1 MSVMTPADFH
11 NPNRQPVDMNGRPID
26 LQRGIQPVQPNYQ
39 RQAVIDQLA
48 PPTAGAPG
56 ALPRPAGAPTTGGAS
71 PFARG
76 GKVTPL
82 PTAGKREAYGN
93 LAAGV
98 GSQVAGNVLGNAG
111 QSVARQGV
119 NSVAAQVGGGAAKQ
133 AASKLTSFGG
143 GAAGAA
149 TSAGIGLATGY
160 LADKLKVKEDM
171 PTFGGSN
178 AEYLDD
184 LGRRFEGTGGGV
196 ASNALRYA
204 GYGAAAGPIGMGIG
218 AGVGAIK
225 GLASKNAKSA
235 YTDFKVEDAANAIK
249 AEYEKEL
256 GRPAS
261 DEEVMAQ
268 LKGQGFDPNGGDRWV
283 GEKGLNSVMDQIR
296 ASPEAQAFKTTGQP
310 ATARAEVM
318 NQLGGSA
325 SGAADRESSKLGAQG
340 GVPGSAPAPPAGT
353 GTGPIANNALESRG
367 SAPAPP
373 LGSDPGPAAPTG
385 GPAPADGGAGAGV
398 GDTSAWDTDGYSA
411 PAYTPPS
418 AGAAPPGWDAE
429 KWNDPNH
436 QTPKYGV
443 GRILSNF
450 PPTLDGLKSAMGD
463 IEKAYP
469 GTTYDGKDKLT
480 IPGVGTIDVLE
491 AAGEGGKAWRWDDGS
506 GGGEAA
512 AGGST
517 SAGAGPSADMGEGG
531 DLLAK
536 LQAEIDRIQK
546 GEPNRQAV
554 MSQLG
559 AA

>member
-1 MSVMTPADFH
+1 MSVVQRNSTGGWTDPGTI
-11 NPNRQPVDMNGRPID
+11 NGRP
-26 LQRGIQPVQPNYQ
+26 RGPITQAQPDYQ

-48 PPTAGAPG
+48 PPTAGAQPRGVTPG
-56 ALPRPAGAPTTGGAS
+56 SASTTGGAS

-76 GKVTPL
+76 GKVTAL
-82 PTAGKREAYGN
+82 PTGGRNEAIGN
-93 LAAGV
+93 LGAGV
-98 GSQVAGNVLGNAG
+98 GAQVAGQVLK
-111 QSVARQGV
+111 QGV
-119 NSVAAQVGGGAAKQ
+119 KSGAQQALPGIAAKT

-178 AEYLDD
+178 AEYLDE

-218 AGVGAIK
+218 AAAGAIK
-225 GLASKNAKSA
+225 GLATKNAKSA

-268 LKGQGFDPNGGDRWV
+268 LKGQGFDPTGGDRWV
-283 GEKGLNSVMDQIR
+283 GEKGINSVMDQIR
-296 ASPEAQAFKTTGQP
+296 ASPEAQAFKQTGQP
-310 ATARAEVM
+310 ATARAAVID
-318 NQLGGSA
+318 QLGGE
-325 SGAADRESSKLGAQG
+325 AAKQGAQGANVPGSAPAGPLASNALESRG
-340 GVPGSAPAPPAGT
+340 GVPGSAPAPPLGAEPLGAE
-353 GTGPIANNALESRG
+353 P
-367 SAPAPP
+367 PAPP
-373 LGSDPGPAAPTG
+373 
-385 GPAPADGGAGAGV
+385 DGAAGAGV
-398 GDTSAWDTDGYSA
+398 GDTSAWNTDGYSA

-418 AGAAPPGWDAE
+418 AGAAPPGWDAD

-506 GGGEAA
+506 GGGD
-512 AGGST
+512 
-517 SAGAGPSADMGEGG
+517 AGPAAKGTPSSGVTGDLGG
-531 DLLAK
+531 DGDMLAR

-546 GEPNRQAV
+546 GEPNRQAL
-554 MSQLG
+554 MSQMG